1 MEPTDD
7 PVAEAAKLPLS
18 ERVSHKHW
26 KVREAAYRELADKFN
41 VAEEN
46 AKIYSDFL
54 PSLSKIVRDSNAPAQ
69 LAGFDTLAKYADTA
83 PPQLVRR
90 VAADI
95 SKGIVEKG
103 LAGRPANKAKAVEA
117 FHMFVGA
124 DAGDFAVEAL
134 TAAGFK
140 HRTPKV
146 VAAAV
151 DALTQAITI
160 YGTGPVPVKT
170 ITSNLPP
177 LFNHSQELV
186 RNAAK
191 ALIIELHRWVGD
203 PVKVVVKSAKE
214 VTIKEVEAAFAK
226 HEGQGKPKPQKLTRS
241 MEKRVRERGGPSEQ
255 DDSDDG
261 FGDGPAEEEELDLAE
276 EINFIEKLSKVK
288 ITIEEGVVKDWYT
301 AIDSKKWSARKDAL
315 DKAVEIIGE
324 ARLIPGNFQEV
335 FTRLRKIL
343 AKDSNVNVVASAAKL
358 IRAMCGGLKKNF
370 SPGAAKA
377 LTVDLFGRLKE
388 KNRIVVDSVSAALDA
403 LHSKKCIRIVE
414 LLEDISTAAKHK
426 VPKARCELL
435 SWLGRSIRE
444 GTSGADLK
452 GAPLKC
458 FGLLFLKATDDSAPE
473 VRDAALTGLAS
484 LQKVVGDRNV
494 AAYMEK
500 LDKKRKD
507 KVAAILKQLPESK
520 PASNAKAKPSK
531 AQTRNSGATSSRGQA
546 SSPGGSSRVKKTSA
560 SPAKRAK
567 AAKHVKPK
575 PYQSDD
581 EGEISGSV
589 EEALSLAEKRFEGFE
604 KENWNVKSFKTR
616 AAAAKLV
623 VDGLGS
629 IESFS
634 VEDVSLALGLLLSP
648 PGLEDSNFMAVKPKL
663 ELFALVSQK
672 CASPLPRRS
681 LRPLLRLAAEKFGD
695 IKCSKIVGQ
704 IMITYAEVTSPRYL
718 FSILEEVV
726 RETKNNRAI
735 IAILKFAG
743 SLVEDFGI
751 PAVPEKAVAS
761 VAVATMGNEAPA
773 ARNAAVSLACKASI
787 RCGAG
792 EFRKNLVD
800 HSATDEILEMFD
812 AELQKYSREPDP
824 PTRKVRFGGPSPEVQ
839 KETGLK
845 SATKPAPEPAPE
857 PVPEPTP
864 EPVPEPVLEPVAKD
878 TSVEKSAPDPPQ
890 PRFPARIP
898 KQESLAAKV
907 PEAAPEEQK
916 PQQPVERVSVAHE
929 FAPGSRIFL
938 DLKNSNWKKR
948 QEALALVSSVI
959 SGANNFIKPDIGGDI
974 VVALRVRLS
983 DSNRNI
989 AATAYDVVG
998 RLILAMG
1005 PGGIMYMKT
1014 LAPSVLGHGCVDI
1027 KKTVR
1032 EAAMRVLHNW
1042 YDSVGLVPLLPYCNM
1057 PLGSLNSNFRKEFL
1071 EWLVPRLQGEIG
1083 SLDSSCED
1091 LSPLLDSTLA
1101 CLRDRI
1107 AEVRHLAD
1115 QMLEQ
1120 VIRSVG
1126 LGAVES
1132 KLLAMPKGA
1141 KSQLEPVLEKYRIR
1155 DDPSRP
1161 EEALTPKISGIP
1173 TPRGGRER
1181 PRSVATPRTPLGR
1194 KIALAGEDT
1203 STPGIPSARRPR
1215 AVSARVSPMVAASM
1229 KSTGNAADDIPIL
1242 IPNDSRENRA
1252 RRFLAKRQ
1260 QVIEELAQTDP
1271 LGSTHSAVAEDLED
1285 LANDLRECCSPY
1297 LCSKL
1302 TAPAN
1307 RFRMHVEA
1315 VEIVSKHLDTHP
1327 ETLRYAADVLLRWSA
1342 CRIDDSRTPPTVLV
1356 KLAGFVSNICEIL
1369 MSSGAKLG
1377 EYETCAV
1384 LPPVVEKCGS
1394 NRESLRNAMRS
1405 SLHSISEVVEDD
1417 VFIVLLTTCLKHPVS
1432 PRAHEEVSNEI
1443 CRLIDK
1449 RCADGAGMPAGVLP
1463 TIGKVACGED
1473 DGAGRAAAICLERAH
1488 EYFGDDLWNLVGEL
1502 TDIEASYL
1510 DDRLNGIVGGNR
1522 SQGSTQYMDEINIP
1536 RSPGLV
1542 DRENETA
1549 HPSLAAPGPAYP
1561 SDIRNEDFR
1570 LSVAPAPSSS
1580 VMTSITESLN
1590 TATPMKTKAE
1600 LRQDVVPETP
1610 ALPLRS
1616 RQRSHVNDE
1625 DATMV
1630 SEIMSKLRSPQ
1641 RNTQLSGLASVFRD
1655 LNNEG
1660 VLLKCEGGTAI
1671 LLQLVKCFGETLK
1684 RLEQGTA
1691 ASNDPA
1697 VLKSFL
1703 KGVIRFALEPQLLR
1717 RMDQGSVEQLL
1728 ADALEA
1734 MIHQAVTGVEEWDHV
1749 RRGVNLTI
1757 VKVLESCDQNLLY
1770 TAMINLLLDNIRS
1783 SQRTGSGKMSP
1794 PLAKSS
1800 ICIKSIAK
1808 VTRRGF
1814 AECRVNALLRDIHIF
1829 LTANPVRRDG
1839 VSSAEDQ
1846 TFAMRLLKT
1855 VVNAI
1860 IDEIG
1865 ADIRLHLDLI
1875 PQLDKSQLVHYIDM
1889 TLSDRKRTKADTGSP
1904 GPRNESKGRLK
1915 EAEMSLLSCL
1925 SKIEAGNFSDGSV
1938 RQVHSILMWC
1948 PEIDLKEQ
1956 LAKFTPQV
1964 GSFVQEGLAKFG
1976 QGGPGS
1982 SSPRDS
1988 RSSRSGSRLSLDGS
2002 LRGDSSPSHQSRIAG
2017 LGLTDAISPGSS
2029 GGVHSAGQVYL
2040 KRLHEIQLRYG
2051 LQTGSRSMT
2060 NVSMGR
2066 VAVEKENGTMEKQ
2079 MSGEEARGKASSLRE
2094 RMARIRALQ
2103 STSKD

>member
-26 KVREAAYRELADKFN
+26 KVREAAYRELSDKFN
-41 VAEEN
+41 VAEED

-69 LAGFDTLAKYADTA
+69 LAGFDALAKYADTA

-103 LAGRPANKAKAVEA
+103 LAGRPVNKAKAVEA

-124 DAGDFAVEAL
+124 DAGDSAVEAL

-146 VAAAV
+146 VAATL
-151 DALTQAITI
+151 DALTQALSI

-226 HEGQGKPKPQKLTRS
+226 HEGQGKPQPQKLTRS

-255 DDSDDG
+255 DDGDDG

-276 EINFIEKLSKVK
+276 EIDLIEQLSKVK
-288 ITIEEGVVKDWYT
+288 ITIEEDVVKDWYT
-301 AIDSKKWSARKDAL
+301 AVDSKKWSARKEAL

-324 ARLIPGNFQEV
+324 ARLIPGNFQEI
-335 FTRLRKIL
+335 FSRLRKIL

-358 IRAMCGGLKKNF
+358 IRAMCGGLKKKF

-377 LTVDLFGRLKE
+377 LTVDLFGRLRE
-388 KNRIVVDSVSAALDA
+388 KNRIVIDSVSAALDA
-403 LHSKKCIRIVE
+403 LHSKKCIRVAE
-414 LLEDISTAAKHK
+414 LLEEISTAAKHK

-444 GTSGADLK
+444 GTSGAELK

-458 FGLLFLKATDDSAPE
+458 FGLIFLKATDDSAPE

-494 AAYMEK
+494 AAYMET

-507 KVAAILKQLPESK
+507 KVAAIFKQLPESPK
-520 PASNAKAKPSK
+520 SVNAKPSK
-531 AQTRNSGATSSRGQA
+531 PQIPSSGATKSKGHA
-546 SSPGGSSRVKKTSA
+546 SNPGVGNKVKKSPA
-560 SPAKRAK
+560 SPPKRAK
-567 AAKHVKPK
+567 ATKPAKPK

-581 EGEISGSV
+581 EGEMPRSV
-589 EEALSLAEKRFEGFE
+589 DEALSLAEERFEGFE
-604 KENWNVKSFKTR
+604 RGNWNVKSFKTR
-616 AAAAKLV
+616 AAAANLV
-623 VDGLGS
+623 VESLGS
-629 IESFS
+629 LESFS
-634 VEDVSLALGLLLSP
+634 EEDVALVLGLLLSP
-648 PGLEDSNFMAVKPKL
+648 PGLGDSNFVAVKPKL
-663 ELFALVSQK
+663 ELFGLVSQK
-672 CASPLPRRS
+672 CAFPLPRKT
-681 LRPLLRLAAEKFGD
+681 LRPLLRLAVEKFGD

-704 IMITYAEVTSPRYL
+704 IMMTFAEATSARYL
-718 FSILEEVV
+718 FSVLEEVV

-735 IAILKFAG
+735 TAILKFAG
-743 SLVEDFGI
+743 SIVEDFGI
-751 PAVPEKAVAS
+751 PAVPEQAVAS
-761 VAVATMGNEAPA
+761 VAVATMGNDAPA
-773 ARNAAVSLACKASI
+773 TRNAAVALACKASI
-787 RCGAG
+787 RCSAG
-792 EFRKNLVD
+792 EFRKKLID
-800 HSATDEILEMFD
+800 RSAADEILEIFD
-812 AELQKYSREPDP
+812 AELQKYGREPDP
-824 PTRKVRFGGPSPEVQ
+824 PTRKRRFGGQSPEIQ
-839 KETGLK
+839 TE
-845 SATKPAPEPAPE
+845 AAPEPQPEPE
-857 PVPEPTP
+857 PVPEPT
-864 EPVPEPVLEPVAKD
+864 VSD
-878 TSVEKSAPDPPQ
+878 TSSEKCAPDPSQ
-890 PRFPARIP
+890 PRFPAKIP
-898 KQESLAAKV
+898 KQESLATKPA
-907 PEAAPEEQK
+907 EADPEEQK
-916 PQQPVERVSVAHE
+916 PQQPVERISIAHE

-948 QEALALVSSVI
+948 QEALAFVSSVI
-959 SGANNFIKPDIGGDI
+959 TGANSFIKSDIGGDI
-974 VVALRVRLS
+974 VVALRARLS

-1005 PGGIMYMKT
+1005 PGGIMHMKT

-1032 EAAMRVLHNW
+1032 EAAMRVLNNW
-1042 YDSVGLVPLLPYCNM
+1042 YDSVGLVPLLPYCHM

-1126 LGAVES
+1126 LGTVES

-1141 KSQLEPVLEKYRIR
+1141 KSQLEPVLEKYRVR
-1155 DDPSRP
+1155 DEPSRP
-1161 EEALTPKISGIP
+1161 EEAPTPKISGIP
-1173 TPRGGRER
+1173 TPRTGRER

-1194 KIALAGEDT
+1194 KISSAGDDQT
-1203 STPGIPSARRPR
+1203 TPGIPSSRRPR
-1215 AVSARVSPMVAASM
+1215 AVSARVSPMVTGSM
-1229 KSTGNAADDIPIL
+1229 KSTGNPAEDVPVL

-1260 QVIEELAQTDP
+1260 QFLEELAQADP
-1271 LGSTHSAVAEDLED
+1271 LGSTYSAVAEDLED
-1285 LANDLRECCSPY
+1285 LANDLSECCSPY

-1307 RFRMHVEA
+1307 RFRMHMEA
-1315 VEIVSKHLDTHP
+1315 VEIVSTHLDTNP
-1327 ETLRYAADVLLRWSA
+1327 ETLLFAADVLLRWSA
-1342 CRIDDSRTPPTVLV
+1342 CRIEDSRTPPTVLV

-1377 EYETCAV
+1377 EYEACAI

-1394 NRESLRNAMRS
+1394 NRESLRNAMRN
-1405 SLHSISEVVEDD
+1405 SLHSISDVVEDD
-1417 VFIVLLTTCLKHPVS
+1417 VFIVLLTACLKHPVS
-1432 PRAHEEVSNEI
+1432 PRAHEEVSTEI

-1449 RCADGAGMPAGVLP
+1449 RCAAGAGMPAGVLP

-1502 TDIEASYL
+1502 TDVEASYL

-1522 SQGSTQYMDEINIP
+1522 SQGSTQYMDEITIP
-1536 RSPGLV
+1536 RSPGIV
-1542 DRENETA
+1542 DRENESGHLPLPTA
-1549 HPSLAAPGPAYP
+1549 GPAYP

-1580 VMTSITESLN
+1580 VMTSISDSLN
-1590 TATPMKTKAE
+1590 TATPIKTKAE
-1600 LRQDVVPETP
+1600 LRHDVVPETP
-1610 ALPLRS
+1610 SLPLRS

-1625 DATMV
+1625 DASMV

-1660 VLLKCEGGTAI
+1660 TLLKCDGGTSI

-1717 RMDQGSVEQLL
+1717 RMDQSSVERLL

-1734 MIHQAVTGVEEWDHV
+1734 MIHQAVAGVDEWDHV

-1770 TAMINLLLDNIRS
+1770 TAMINLLLENIRS
-1783 SQRTGSGKMSP
+1783 SQRTGPGKMSP

-1814 AECRVNALLRDIHIF
+1814 SECRVNALLRDIHLF

-1865 ADIRLHLDLI
+1865 GDIRLHLDLI

-1889 TLSDRKRTKADTGSP
+1889 TLSDRKRTKGDTACPGS
-1904 GPRNESKGRLK
+1904 GNEQTNRLK
-1915 EAEMSLLSCL
+1915 EAEKSLLGCL
-1925 SKIEAGNFSDGSV
+1925 SKIEAGNYSDGSV
-1938 RQVHSILMWC
+1938 RQVYSILMWC
-1948 PEIDLKEQ
+1948 PEIDLKEH
-1956 LAKFTPQV
+1956 LAKFTPPV

-1976 QGGPGS
+1976 QVGPGS
-1982 SSPRDS
+1982 SSPGDS

-2002 LRGDSSPSHQSRIAG
+2002 WRGDSSPNHQSRVAG
-2017 LGLTDAISPGSS
+2017 LGLTDAISPGGS

-2066 VAVEKENGTMEKQ
+2066 AVVEKQNGAMEKQ